1 MSDRRICARLI
12 KEVLAGRRI
21 TREALKLFPKSSDD
35 KSVIAAYHAL
45 IHYEA
50 DEDLAKKDIL
60 FKDIQVDFLEGLCN
74 ILSQGHDLPENLIR
88 GYNKYHNN
96 VDTVNS
102 TGREYFWHEMKKN
115 LNIYD

>member
-1 MSDRRICARLI
+1 MDLMSDRRICARLI

-50 DEDLAKKDIL
+50 DEDLRKRDEEFKEEQDIYLNSLADIL
-60 FKDIQVDFLEGLCN
+60 LTGN
-74 ILSQGHDLPENLIR
+74 PLPENIINSYENFYAGTVLPE
-88 GYNKYHNN
+88 GKGFYNWLKSILRFI
-96 VDTVNS
+96 T
-102 TGREYFWHEMKKN
+102 
-115 LNIYD
+115 